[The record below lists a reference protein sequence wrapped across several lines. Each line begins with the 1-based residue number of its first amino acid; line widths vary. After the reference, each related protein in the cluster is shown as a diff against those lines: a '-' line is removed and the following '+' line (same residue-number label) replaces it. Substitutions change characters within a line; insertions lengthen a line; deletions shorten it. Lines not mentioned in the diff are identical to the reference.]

1 MRKISGIDVMQH
13 HGQTARSS
21 YRSLYGPPFTS
32 SQSILDEYGS
42 IFKLQMNVTIRPQ
55 NHLLPSSNLLG

>member
-1 MRKISGIDVMQH
+1 ME
-13 HGQTARSS
+13 
-21 YRSLYGPPFTS
+21 
-32 SQSILDEYGS
+32 SQSLVPTAIATTTTATATATATTPLTYFGEYGS